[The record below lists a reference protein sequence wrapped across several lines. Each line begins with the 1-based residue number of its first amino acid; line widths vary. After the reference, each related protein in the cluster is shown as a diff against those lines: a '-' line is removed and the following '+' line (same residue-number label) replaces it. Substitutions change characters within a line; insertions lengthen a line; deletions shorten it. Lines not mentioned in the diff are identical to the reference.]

1 MPTALR
7 LLSLIRAKTKRR
19 MLKMANQEVVKEF
32 VEKVLAFEAEKREL
46 SEAEKELYTEY
57 KDKLDVKA
65 FKIALRIAKMRAKLD
80 SSEDAEVDQIL
91 GVVSTRVP

>member
-1 MPTALR
+1 
-7 LLSLIRAKTKRR
+7 
-19 MLKMANQEVVKEF
+19 MANQEVVNEF
-32 VEKVLAFEAEKREL
+32 VSRVLAFEAEKKEL
-46 SEAEKELYTEY
+46 AEAEKELYADY

-91 GVVSTRVP
+91 NFVSERV

>member
-1 MPTALR
+1 
-7 LLSLIRAKTKRR
+7 
-19 MLKMANQEVVKEF
+19 MANSDVVSEF
-32 VEKVLAFEAEKREL
+32 VEKVLAFEAEKKEL
-46 SEAEKELYTEY
+46 SEAEKELYADY

-91 GVVSTRVP
+91 NVVVAKV